1 MIKNKEDFLQ
11 ALKIKNNILTCLEF
25 TLPEDVKAQMQNA
38 LDEVNKEIDNYLE
51 KHGGVVL

>member
-1 MIKNKEDFLQ
+1 MYSAPSGRLDGSPLPEMKTIE
-11 ALKIKNNILTCLEF
+11 EF

>member
-1 MIKNKEDFLQ
+1 MIKTKEDFLQ
-11 ALKIKNNILTCLEF
+11 ACKIKSNILTCLQF
-25 TLPEDVKAQMQNA
+25 TLPEDIKAQMQKA

>member
-25 TLPEDVKAQMQNA
+25 TLPEDVKDQMQNA